1 MSYRLRIKENAKN
14 FTKSN
19 RKIAD
24 FLLQKPNEAVFLS
37 TAELGEATET
47 SQAAGIRVMPYINA
61 LLWGTKDG
69 GNADFEFEALGAPR
83 RGEV

>member
-14 FTKSN
+14 FTKSD

-37 TAELGEATET
+37 TAELGETTET
-47 SQAAGIRVMPYINA
+47 LQAAGIRVMPYINA
-61 LLWGTKDG
+61 LL
-69 GNADFEFEALGAPR
+69 
-83 RGEV
+83 